1 MGIAAL
7 DAGLSGKNK
16 VQSMIR
22 TFIIAFSISVLAA
35 CAAGSFGDL
44 NNYIKSVKARPAGR
58 IPPLPEFKTY
68 ETFSYAA
75 MDLRDPFKMFENESE
90 VIKKAE
96 ASEYQGPKP
105 DANRNK
111 ETLEQYPLDTLHFV
125 GQLEKENKKWAIV
138 TSPDSLVH
146 RVSVG
151 NYIGKNYGRITRIT
165 EAKIEISEL
174 VPDGLGGWIERKAAL
189 AIDE

>member
-1 MGIAAL
+1 MRVAAL
-7 DAGLSGKNK
+7 DDNLHGSYK
-16 VQSMIR
+16 VQNVIR
-22 TFIIAFSISVLAA
+22 ALVVVFSISILAA
-35 CAAGSFGDL
+35 CAAGSFNDL

-68 ETFSYAA
+68 ETFTYAA
-75 MDLRDPFKMFENESE
+75 SDLRDPFKMFEDEAE

-96 ASEYQGPKP
+96 GNEYQGPKP

-125 GQLEKENKKWAIV
+125 GQLEKEDKKWAIV

-151 NYIGKNYGRITRIT
+151 NYIGKNYGRITKIT